1 MTKVAVH
8 LPEMIEKEL
17 LEEHPRNSN
26 KQSKHMYTE
35 LRESIREN
43 GFDETI
49 TVVPRDDGNDGYW
62 IVAGNHRYR
71 AGSAEGMDE
80 FPCVVRGDWDDVQ
93 QQIEL
98 VRRNYVRGKIDKDA
112 FTLAVNTLAA
122 EEEMSVD
129 EIREAMGFADTDV
142 FMEYYREENERLEQE
157 AREAVAEYNAGSSA
171 AGAINMIDD
180 LGLVLSTI
188 FEEHGDTVPYSF
200 LIFPA
205 GGRNHCFVA
214 ATPTLVRTISS
225 VTEYCVANHLD
236 INVMLGGLL
245 AIGLDQSK
253 MLEGGGSDDVLEEG
267 REGLD
272 DPEAEDEF

>member
-1 MTKVAVH
+1 MTIAVH
-8 LPEMIEKEL
+8 LPELIDTVL

-26 KQSKHMYTE
+26 KQTKHMYTE

-49 TVVPRDDGNDGYW
+49 TVVPRDDGNDGFW

-71 AGSAEGMDE
+71 AGSAEGMEE
-80 FPCVVRGDWDDVQ
+80 FPCVVRRDWDAVQ

-98 VRRNYVRGKIDKDA
+98 VRRNYVRGKINKDA
-112 FTLAVNTLAA
+112 FTLAVNSLAA
-122 EEEMSVD
+122 EEAMTVD
-129 EIREAMGFADTDV
+129 EIQEAMGFEDTDV
-142 FMEYYREENERLEQE
+142 FMDYYKEENERLEKVAKE
-157 AREAVAEYNAGSSA
+157 AAAQYNASSPA
-171 AGAINMIDD
+171 LNMIDD

-205 GGRNHCFVA
+205 GGKNHMFVA
-214 ATPTLVRTISS
+214 ATPALVRSMSS
-225 VTEYCVANHLD
+225 VAEYCVANHLD

-245 AIGLDQSK
+245 AIGLDHSK
-253 MLEGGGSDDVLEEG
+253 MLESGDKEEVEEAGSVDLDKPEE
-267 REGLD
+267 
-272 DPEAEDEF
+272 F